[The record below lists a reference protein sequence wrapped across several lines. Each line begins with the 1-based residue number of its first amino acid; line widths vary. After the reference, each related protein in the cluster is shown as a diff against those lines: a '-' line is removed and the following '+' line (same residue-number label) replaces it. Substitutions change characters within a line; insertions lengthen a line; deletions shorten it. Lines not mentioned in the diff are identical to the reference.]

1 MYILWLILPL
11 LVSACLALYL
21 HACVCVCVYVGYNL
35 ELQAEV
41 GVPTAGG
48 ESCPNLL
55 TLSVAEE
62 KHEHGI
68 PALTTPERTRHFS

>member
-21 HACVCVCVYVGYNL
+21 HACVCVCVCRLQL

-41 GVPTAGG
+41 GVPTAD

-55 TLSVAEE
+55 TLSVADE
-62 KHEHGI
+62 KHELGI